1 MTASPYAIIR
11 IMFKNG
17 IKIGILPRLFIA
29 IGIGVAV
36 GYASPDYVIKSL
48 NCFSG
53 TFSQFIRF
61 FVPFIVLGLVAPAIA
76 ETGVG
81 AGRMLLI
88 TMGIAY
94 ASTLFAGGFAFCV
107 SDAIFPRIMH
117 GTMNSAASVQ
127 TFPAYFT
134 LEIPP
139 IMGITSALIT
149 AFIFGLAMVKL
160 DTPALKRVFSEM
172 RDTVSLTISKAFL
185 PLLPFYILA
194 VIADLTA
201 SGKLAVVGGSCVA
214 IMGTAMCVTTLI
226 LVVQYSVAG
235 AVARR
240 NPFKALWNMMPAYLT
255 GWGCCSSAA
264 TLPVTLRQT
273 RKNGVSG
280 KIADLVIPLCAN
292 VHLAGSM
299 ANMVVYTAGF
309 IVLFDGE
316 ISLVKY
322 IEFMFMLSVIAVASP
337 GIPGGVVLASA
348 TIAESALG
356 FTPERYAL
364 VIATYMALDGMGTA
378 CNLTGDGA
386 IALVV
391 DRINRRSAGG
401 EEGGRQ

>member
-1 MTASPYAIIR
+1 MSE
-11 IMFKNG
+11 NG
-17 IKIGILPRLFIA
+17 IKIGILPRLFLA
-29 IGIGVAV
+29 IGAGVVV
-36 GYASPDYVIKSL
+36 GLIAPECVICSL

-53 TFSQFIRF
+53 TFGQFIRF

-88 TMGIAY
+88 TMGISY
-94 ASTLFAGGFAFCV
+94 ASTLFAGGFAFCM
-107 SDAIFPRIMH
+107 SDAVFPRIIK
-117 GTMNSAASVQ
+117 GTMDSTAGVQ
-127 TFPAYFT
+127 TFPAYFI

-139 IMGITSALIT
+139 VMGITSALIT
-149 AFIFGLAMVKL
+149 AFIFGLAMVRL
-160 DTPALKRVFSEM
+160 DTPALKRVFSEI
-172 RDTVSLTISKAFL
+172 RDTVTLTIGKVFL
-185 PLLPFYILA
+185 PLLPFYILT

-214 IMGTAMCVTTLI
+214 IMGTAFCVTTMVL
-226 LVVQYSVAG
+226 LVQYTIAGLVAG
-235 AVARR
+235 R

-309 IVLFDGE
+309 IVLFGGE
-316 ISLVKY
+316 ISFVRYL
-322 IEFMFMLSVIAVASP
+322 EFMFMLSIIAVASP

-356 FTPERYAL
+356 FSPDRKS
-364 VIATYMALDGMGTA
+364 
-378 CNLTGDGA
+378 
-386 IALVV
+386 VV
-391 DRINRRSAGG
+391 
-401 EEGGRQ
+401 

>member
-1 MTASPYAIIR
+1 MR
-11 IMFKNG
+11 LGFG
-17 IKIGILPRLFIA
+17 VLPRLFVA
-29 IGIGVAV
+29 IAV
-36 GYASPDYVIKSL
+36 GAVVGSAAPDCVIRAL
-48 NCFSG
+48 NCFSV
-53 TFSQFIRF
+53 TFGQFIKF

-81 AGRMLLI
+81 AGRLLLV

-94 ASTLFAGGFAFCV
+94 ASTLFAGSFAFCV
-107 SDAIFPRIMH
+107 SDALFPRILD
-117 GTMNSAASVQ
+117 GTLDAATQVKA
-127 TFPAYFT
+127 FPAYFV

-139 IMGITSALIT
+139 IMGITSALVT

-160 DTPALKRVFSEM
+160 DTPGLRRAFSEG
-172 RDTVSLTISKAFL
+172 REVVTLAIGRAFL
-185 PLLPFYILA
+185 PLLPVYIMT

-201 SGKLAVVGGSCVA
+201 SGKLAAVGGSCVA
-214 IMGTAMCVTTLI
+214 IMCTALCVTTLV
-226 LVVQYSVAG
+226 LLAQYTVAG
-235 AVARR
+235 VVAGR
-240 NPFKALWNMMPAYLT
+240 NPFAALWNMLPAYLT

-273 RKNGVSG
+273 RRNGVSD

-309 IVLFDGE
+309 TVLFGGE
-316 ISLVKY
+316 ISAVRY
-322 IEFMFMLSVIAVASP
+322 VEFMFMLSVIAVASP

-348 TIAESALG
+348 TLAETILG

-386 IALVV
+386 IALIV
-391 DRINRRSAGG
+391 DRLRSRSA
-401 EEGGRQ
+401 

>member
-1 MTASPYAIIR
+1 
-11 IMFKNG
+11 MFKV
-17 IKIGILPRLFIA
+17 KLGILPRLFIA
-29 IGIGVAV
+29 IAVGIGVGLMAP
-36 GYASPDYVIKSL
+36 APVIRTL

-53 TFSQFIRF
+53 TFGQFIRF

-76 ETGVG
+76 ETGKG
-81 AGRMLLI
+81 AGRLLLM

-94 ASTLFAGGFAFCV
+94 VSTLFAGGMAFCAADV
-107 SDAIFPRIMH
+107 LFPRIIT
-117 GTMNSAASVQ
+117 GTMDSAAQVQ
-127 TFPAYFT
+127 SFPAYFV

-139 IMGITSALIT
+139 VMGITSALFT
-149 AFIFGLAMVKL
+149 AFIFGLAMVRL
-160 DTPALKRVFSEM
+160 DTPYLKRVFSEM
-172 RDTVSLTISKAFL
+172 REVVAMTISKVFL
-185 PLLPFYILA
+185 PLLPFFILA

-201 SGKLAVVGGSCVA
+201 SGKLKVIGGSCIV
-214 IMGTAMCVTTLI
+214 IMVTAFCVTSLI
-226 LVVQYSVAG
+226 LVVQYLVAG
-235 AVARR
+235 LVAGR
-240 NPFKALWNMMPAYLT
+240 NPLKALWNMLPAYLT

-273 RKNGVSG
+273 RKNGVDD

-309 IVLFDGE
+309 VVLFGGD
-316 ISLVKY
+316 ISIAKY
-322 IEFMFMLSVIAVASP
+322 VEFMAMLSVIAVASP

-348 TIAESALG
+348 TIAESVLG

-386 IALVV
+386 IALIV
-391 DRINRRSAGG
+391 DRLHR
-401 EEGGRQ
+401 GGRRGVAE

>member
-1 MTASPYAIIR
+1 MSE
-11 IMFKNG
+11 NG
-17 IKIGILPRLFIA
+17 IKIGILPRLFLA
-29 IGIGVAV
+29 IGAGVVV
-36 GYASPDYVIKSL
+36 GLIAPECVICSL

-53 TFSQFIRF
+53 TFGQFIRF

-88 TMGIAY
+88 TMGISY

-107 SDAIFPRIMH
+107 SDAVFPRIIK
-117 GTMNSAASVQ
+117 GTMDSTAGVQ
-127 TFPAYFT
+127 TFPAYFI

-139 IMGITSALIT
+139 VMGITSALIT
-149 AFIFGLAMVKL
+149 AFIFGLAMVRL
-160 DTPALKRVFSEM
+160 DTPALKRVFSEI
-172 RDTVSLTISKAFL
+172 RDTVTLTIGKVFL
-185 PLLPFYILA
+185 PLLPFYILT

-214 IMGTAMCVTTLI
+214 IMGTALCVTTMVL
-226 LVVQYSVAG
+226 LVQYTIAGLVAG
-235 AVARR
+235 R

-309 IVLFDGE
+309 IVLFGGE
-316 ISLVKY
+316 ISFVKY
-322 IEFMFMLSVIAVASP
+322 LEFMFMLSIIAVASP

-356 FTPERYAL
+356 FSPERYAL

-386 IALVV
+386 IALIM
-391 DRINRRSAGG
+391 DKLSSRGGHNAEGEGRR
-401 EEGGRQ
+401 